1 MAKDLNKTV
10 VYSALEVANIC
21 GVVNQTAI
29 NWIRNG
35 HLKAF
40 STPGGQYRVYRD
52 DLIVFMQ
59 SRGMRMP
66 DDFMAIVADS
76 EKSQNSIVIVDDDRG
91 LNNVLKM
98 YLEKIFPD
106 IQFFQA
112 FDGFEAGA
120 LLMDKK
126 PFCVLLDLNLPG
138 VNGLELC
145 ARLKQ
150 QEMYSCPYVIVISA
164 IEDTDVEE
172 TAKAVGADLFFRKP
186 LYLKDVADSMK
197 AFFESI
203 PEKEEETK

>member
-1 MAKDLNKTV
+1 
-10 VYSALEVANIC
+10 
-21 GVVNQTAI
+21 
-29 NWIRNG
+29 
-35 HLKAF
+35 
-40 STPGGQYRVYRD
+40 
-52 DLIVFMQ
+52 MQ
-59 SRGMRMP
+59 NRGMRMP
-66 DDFMAIVADS
+66 DDFMQIIVEN
-76 EKSQNSIVIVDDDRG
+76 EKLKNSIVIVDDDSG

-106 IQFFQA
+106 IQFIQA

-120 LLMDKK
+120 LLMKQK

-150 QEMYSCPYVIVISA
+150 EEMYSCPYVIVISA
-164 IEDTDVEE
+164 IEDADIEE

-197 AFFESI
+197 TFFASI
-203 PEKEEETK
+203 TEK